1 MRARYEVWLVAMAL
15 SVCVTSPSL
24 AFGDF
29 PRASCGTWNGTV
41 VGMSG
46 VNTRHARMSG
56 IITRADVQEY
66 CDRDSGSETIRN
78 GGKLTVAQ
86 CVARY
91 YRKLRHVKLL
101 ARADC
106 ARATLEFHDGNYP
119 VQRVQI
125 PVEYIDCMSGRVP
138 LIYQF
143 EKLCPT
149 RTRELKMTW
158 PRLEKVSRGK

>member
-1 MRARYEVWLVAMAL
+1 
-15 SVCVTSPSL
+15 
-24 AFGDF
+24 
-29 PRASCGTWNGTV
+29 
-41 VGMSG
+41 
-46 VNTRHARMSG
+46 
-56 IITRADVQEY
+56 
-66 CDRDSGSETIRN
+66 
-78 GGKLTVAQ
+78 VAQ